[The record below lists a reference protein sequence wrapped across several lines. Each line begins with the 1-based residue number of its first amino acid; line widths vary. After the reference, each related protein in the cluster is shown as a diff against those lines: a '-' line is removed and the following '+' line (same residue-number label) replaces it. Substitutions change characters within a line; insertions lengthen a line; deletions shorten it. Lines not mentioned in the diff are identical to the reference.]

1 MRWVGNSL
9 QAKKSMWLL
18 SPAPFKHEIRFSG
31 LVTRSSWEEPDR
43 AHPSSP
49 SLSVALSLVK
59 MGRGLPWGSGFRK
72 ERHSL
77 CSCLL
82 RKGRLSGC
90 AQPGRP
96 RRTALGGA
104 GARRLTWST
113 KVRSG
118 STMAVT
124 CCGEG
129 PDSAAPRVF
138 PGPELATRVK
148 LEKGKLKTPTNH
160 CKKQWESTTSQK
172 RGRTA
177 WAFSARTLLLLLRP
191 GAQIQG
197 SVLGWNPPAL

>member
-1 MRWVGNSL
+1 M
-9 QAKKSMWLL
+9 
-18 SPAPFKHEIRFSG
+18 
-31 LVTRSSWEEPDR
+31 
-43 AHPSSP
+43 
-49 SLSVALSLVK
+49 
-59 MGRGLPWGSGFRK
+59 GFRLQEGK
-72 ERHSL
+72 ALALLLPLEERAAQRL
-77 CSCLL
+77 CP
-82 RKGRLSGC
+82 
-90 AQPGRP
+90 AGRP

-129 PDSAAPRVF
+129 PDSAAPRAF